1 MSEFDK
7 LKGDAE
13 KYAQDHPEQVQKG
26 EEAAEKKLGLPGQEN
41 PGSSQ
46 QDQSSQDQSSQDQSS
61 QDQAG
66 QAGKTSRTPEAAEA
80 SSPSPDLPAGRAASR
95 EDAEETHAL
104 HRCAQPRGPYSY
116 WTYCDGRRTEPGRGG
131 RPAAVPE

>member
-1 MSEFDK
+1 VASPSPAKQQTILEDAMSEFDK

-41 PGSSQ
+41 SGSSQ
-46 QDQSSQDQSSQDQSS
+46 QDQSSQDQSGQDQSG

-66 QAGKTSRTPEAAEA
+66 QYDQGAGP
-80 SSPSPDLPAGRAASR
+80 GG
-95 EDAEETHAL
+95 ED
-104 HRCAQPRGPYSY
+104 QQNSGS
-116 WTYCDGRRTEPGRGG
+116 GG
-131 RPAAVPE
+131 GQ